1 MGIII
6 AVAKTYSRFMSEALI
21 GGIFIYCLVPG
32 IITLTIFEKKGRNGF
47 KGFLLGALL
56 SYLGVAIALFL
67 PNHKQTLKGRK
78 NKKIEA
84 RKKTIGLIRGTMKS
98 CTNCGEVVDMDLFVC
113 PHCQKYA

>member
-6 AVAKTYSRFMSEALI
+6 AVNETDSRLMSEALI
-21 GGIFIYCLVPG
+21 GGIFVYSLLPG
-32 IITLTIFEKKGRNGF
+32 IITLTFFEKKGRNGF

-67 PNHKQTLKGRK
+67 PSNKQTLKSKR
-78 NKKIEA
+78 NHKIEE

-98 CTNCGEVVDMDLFVC
+98 CTSCGEVVDMDLFVC
-113 PHCQKYA
+113 PHCKKYA